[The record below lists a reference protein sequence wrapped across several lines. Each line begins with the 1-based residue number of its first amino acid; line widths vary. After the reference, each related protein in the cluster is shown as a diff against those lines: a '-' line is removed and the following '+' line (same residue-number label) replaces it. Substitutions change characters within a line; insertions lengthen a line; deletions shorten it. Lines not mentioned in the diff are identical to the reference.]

1 MADTGEAATYGEMI
15 SRANR
20 LAHVFMEYGLEEGD
34 TVAYFLENQPRYLE
48 AVWAAKITGLYYVC
62 ISRQLNA
69 ADVAYILDNSQS
81 KALITSRALAATAAE
96 AVDRVA
102 SRRLRLL
109 MMNGAVDGFDPYED
123 AIAGAS
129 ARMPE
134 GRRRGTSM
142 LYSSGTTGRPKGVR
156 FPLVDISPHV
166 PPSRHGFLMSEYG
179 FSADTTLL
187 NPGPYYHASPLRI
200 MMHAQ
205 RVGATVIGF
214 AKFDAEKVLRAIG
227 EHRATHGVFVP
238 TMFVRML
245 ALPAPFRE
253 SVDVSSMRYAIHQ
266 AAPCPVSVKER
277 MIAWWGPVIHEMY
290 GGSEGNGT
298 TLINSRDWMSH
309 KGSVG
314 RPSGGVEVHIV
325 DEKGDEQPP
334 GAAGLVYFGKGRTFE
349 YFNEPEKTAS
359 IRHAKG
365 WTTLGDIGYVDEDGF
380 LYLTDRQSNMIISG
394 GVNVY
399 PQEAENVLA
408 AHPDIADVAVI
419 GVPNSDFGEEVK
431 AIVVPRVPLGDEA
444 RKRVLAADIISFC
457 RAELSAFK
465 CPRSVD
471 FVESLPRGEA
481 GKLLKREIR
490 KPYWPEG
497 SDLTS

>member
-1 MADTGEAATYGEMI
+1 
-15 SRANR
+15 
-20 LAHVFMEYGLEEGD
+20 
-34 TVAYFLENQPRYLE
+34 
-48 AVWAAKITGLYYVC
+48 
-62 ISRQLNA
+62 
-69 ADVAYILDNSQS
+69 
-81 KALITSRALAATAAE
+81 
-96 AVDRVA
+96 
-102 SRRLRLL
+102 
-109 MMNGAVDGFDPYED
+109 
-123 AIAGAS
+123 
-129 ARMPE
+129 
-134 GRRRGTSM
+134 
-142 LYSSGTTGRPKGVR
+142 
-156 FPLVDISPHV
+156 
-166 PPSRHGFLMSEYG
+166 
-179 FSADTTLL
+179 
-187 NPGPYYHASPLRI
+187 
-200 MMHAQ
+200 
-205 RVGATVIGF
+205 
-214 AKFDAEKVLRAIG
+214 
-227 EHRATHGVFVP
+227 
-238 TMFVRML
+238 
-245 ALPAPFRE
+245 
-253 SVDVSSMRYAIHQ
+253 
-266 AAPCPVSVKER
+266 
-277 MIAWWGPVIHEMY
+277 
-290 GGSEGNGT
+290 
-298 TLINSRDWMSH
+298 MSH